1 MIHTGI
7 LLVCVAASLT
17 SALAQDSYG
26 SIFGQ
31 VTDSTQAIIPSAVVR
46 AIRTDTNQTVE
57 TKTDPSGYY
66 ALTFL
71 SAGSYTVEAIAEGFK
86 TLAKT
91 NIELQTGD
99 TLTLPLVLEIG
110 KVNEHVSVTASA
122 DSLQTSTASRS
133 YRWDPAK
140 LKALPLIGR
149 QAYSLIS
156 LTPGVIF
163 TQEQFGTNGFFNL
176 RGYETN
182 SAFVI
187 NGGIQGTNQFLLNGA
202 PVSLTGSW
210 QYTPSMDS
218 GAPAAAR

>member
-7 LLVCVAASLT
+7 LLVCVAASLPL
-17 SALAQDSYG
+17 ALAQDSHG
-26 SIFGQ
+26 AVLGQ

-46 AIRTDTNQTVE
+46 AIRTDTNQTVQ

-71 SAGSYTVEAIAEGFK
+71 SAGSYTVEATAEGFK

-91 NIELQTGD
+91 NVELQTGD

-110 KVNEHVSVTASA
+110 KVNEHVSVTAAA

-163 TQEQFGTNGFFNL
+163 KQEQFDTNGFFNL
-176 RGYETN
+176 RGYEN
-182 SAFVI
+182 NYAFVN
-187 NGGIQGTNQFLLNGA
+187 NGRIQGTNQVPLNGA
-202 PVSLTGSW
+202 PVNLTG
-210 QYTPSMDS
+210 TRHHPPSM
-218 GAPAAAR
+218 

>member
-7 LLVCVAASLT
+7 LLVCVAASLPL
-17 SALAQDSYG
+17 ALAQDSHG

-46 AIRTDTNQTVE
+46 ATRTDTNRTVE

-71 SAGSYTVEAIAEGFK
+71 SAGSYTVEAI
-86 TLAKT
+86 
-91 NIELQTGD
+91 
-99 TLTLPLVLEIG
+99 
-110 KVNEHVSVTASA
+110 A

-202 PVSLTGSW
+202 PV
-210 QYTPSMDS
+210 
-218 GAPAAAR
+218 